1 MVLYYN
7 LPKMGKYVC
16 SRCGKDFKQKSHYE
30 SHQNRK
36 KMCENILGR
45 IKELVNQAIQERVE
59 NNNSIDNTL
68 NQLKNILEHAEM
80 NENEDDTHI
89 MATPIENTIQLLSNE
104 SNKPSSETNHIVD
117 KITQPTDIMAVLD
130 QVLETKTY
138 NDIAN
143 YMNVAVGTVK
153 RWKEL
158 NSVPPAYQF
167 DLMKY
172 NNVSIDYSQF
182 SYKEKDQFFTPVE
195 TAKYCFKVFQNFLRD
210 NNDSDIGY
218 TYIEP
223 SAGDGSFLK
232 VLPAYRTFAVDI
244 EPKAANIQTS
254 DYLTWYPPKDN
265 KYIVFGNPP
274 FGLRG
279 QLALK
284 FINHSAQF
292 ADYVCFILPQLFESD
307 GKGVPRKRVKGY
319 NLVHSEKLDTNFYE
333 PNQKEI
339 KINCIFQIWAKN
351 YISDKYT
358 IQSIDNEDVKIYS
371 LSNGGTPST
380 TRNKDMFY
388 KCDMYIPSTCFGK
401 DNMKYYATFDELP
414 HQKGYGIV
422 FNKNKEEYIEK
433 SKNIIWSDVAFLSTN
448 SAYNIRSSQ
457 IMEQFTQ

>member
-1 MVLYYN
+1 
-7 LPKMGKYVC
+7 MGKYIC

-45 IKELVNQAIQERVE
+45 IKELVDQAIQER
-59 NNNSIDNTL
+59 NDNSNSLDTTL
-68 NQLKNILEHAEM
+68 NQLKNIVEYAAVDIEDEM
-80 NENEDDTHI
+80 NIIAN
-89 MATPIENTIQLLSNE
+89 PLENTFHPISDE
-104 SNKPSSETNHIVD
+104 SYTHVTEVAA
-117 KITQPTDIMAVLD
+117 PTDIMAVLD
-130 QVLETKTY
+130 QALETNTY
-138 NDIAN
+138 NDLAN

-172 NNVSIDYSQF
+172 NNVSIDYSLF

-195 TAKYCFKVFQNFLRD
+195 TAKHCFKVFQDFLRT
-210 NNDSDIGY
+210 NNDDDIGY

-232 VLPAYRTFAVDI
+232 VLPSYRTMAVDI
-244 EPKAANIQTS
+244 EPQSDNIQTG

-284 FINHSAQF
+284 FINHSSEF

-319 NLVHSEKLDTNFYE
+319 NLVHSEKLDTHFYE
-333 PNQKEI
+333 PNRKEV

-351 YISDKYT
+351 YMSDKYT
-358 IQSIDNEDVKIYS
+358 IQTIDNDDVTIYS

-380 TRNKDMFY
+380 TRNKKMFY
-388 KCDMYIPSTCFGK
+388 QCDMYIPSTCFGK

-414 HQKGYGIV
+414 HQKGYGVV
-422 FNKNKEEYIEK
+422 FNNNKEEYIEK
-433 SKNIIWSDVAFLSTN
+433 SKKIIWNEVAFLSTN

-457 IMEQFTQ
+457 ILEQFTQQSV